1 MNNGANQ
8 SLSDIII
15 SIAKS
20 VAQAQSDVE
29 ESQLSHLFT
38 FFERKFKKMKKEKLQ
53 MSYYQGFSQ
62 KSLKLEFLILIQKF
76 LEQNIIVFLISIFYL
91 LHLFT

>member
-1 MNNGANQ
+1 MANEASK

-38 FFERKFKKMKKEKLQ
+38 FFERKFKKK
-53 MSYYQGFSQ
+53 
-62 KSLKLEFLILIQKF
+62 
-76 LEQNIIVFLISIFYL
+76 
-91 LHLFT
+91 